1 MSAPARGAAFAVLLT
16 VVFAAAYLAGA
27 AMDPGVGSTTEHE
40 EETEMQ
46 THDTGTPGGGHADHG
61 GGAASTPPGLASAEA
76 GYAPRQRDDGSW
88 VAEADLGHGGVYRAF
103 ADFSTD
109 GTSLTQGSDVFV
121 SGEFDPVPLPEPEAV
136 ADAGDG
142 YEVEMSGVPP
152 SAREAAQVDFTVT
165 KGGDPVSDVEPY
177 LGAAGHLVALREHDL
192 AFLHT
197 HPEGEAGGDG
207 PIAFTVSDP
216 SPGRYRLYLQF
227 EVENRVRTAAFTQVV
242 GRSP

>member
-1 MSAPARGAAFAVLLT
+1 
-16 VVFAAAYLAGA
+16 
-27 AMDPGVGSTTEHE
+27 MDPGVGSTTEHE

-88 VAEADLGHGGVYRAF
+88 VAEADLGHGGVNRAF

-136 ADAGDG
+136 GLLAMLLLHESDTAFIDPHGKLSTVAPQFQTTVLTHTIQPMAGSTPYIHG
-142 YEVEMSGVPP
+142 GNAPVILSILLIL
-152 SAREAAQVDFTVT
+152 SATAW
-165 KGGDPVSDVEPY
+165 
-177 LGAAGHLVALREHDL
+177 
-192 AFLHT
+192 HT
-197 HPEGEAGGDG
+197 WARRG
-207 PIAFTVSDP
+207 SNK
-216 SPGRYRLYLQF
+216 RYQGF
-227 EVENRVRTAAFTQVV
+227 N
-242 GRSP
+242 